1 MKFSADMAIYDKS
14 GQLALVVEVKNKLNT
29 STDWAAKM
37 RRNMLAHGLM
47 PDTRFFLLAL
57 PDRFYLW
64 KDAGVVSEIVSP
76 TYTIDPKP
84 FLRLYYNGSE
94 ISLDSLT
101 GESFELVISS
111 WLSKLLQADV
121 LPPELED
128 QDWLIESELFEAI
141 KHGHLAAQVAV

>member
-1 MKFSADMAIYDKS
+1 MAIYDKN
-14 GQLALVVEVKNKLNT
+14 GQLALVVETKNKLST
-29 STDWAAKM
+29 SSNWAAKM

-64 KDAGVVSEIVSP
+64 KDAGIRPELVPP
-76 TYTIDPKP
+76 TYEINPEP
-84 FLRLYYNGSE
+84 FLQSYFNGTG

-101 GESFELVISS
+101 GESFELIISS
-111 WLSKLLQADV
+111 WLSNLLQADV
-121 LPPELED
+121 PPFELEG
-128 QDWLIESELFEAI
+128 QDWLIDSGLFETI